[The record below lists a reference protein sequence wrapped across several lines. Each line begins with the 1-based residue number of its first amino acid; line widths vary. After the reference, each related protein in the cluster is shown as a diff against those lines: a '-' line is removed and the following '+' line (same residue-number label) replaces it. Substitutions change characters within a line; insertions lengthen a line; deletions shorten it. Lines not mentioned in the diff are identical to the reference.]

1 MDDLPDYPLEH
12 LDTGPVRV
20 ARAPSHSIGLWITA
34 VLLVAA
40 AAVVA
45 YVAFGMRFDST
56 TRPIATPPTARDR
69 GLPPRPLGG
78 ESDISRLP
86 ALGETDA
93 LVRRLVQA
101 LSQSPAVAAWLSTDG
116 LVRNFT
122 VVVVNVAEGATPAKH
137 LAVLRPP
144 LAFHVIER
152 DGGSYVDPGS
162 YRRYAVIADAVSS
175 IDPDGAARIYTMLKP
190 RIEEAYRELG
200 FPDQSFD
207 RAFERAVVSLLSVP
221 VVDGQIRVKPKL
233 KGIGYAYVDERLEGL
248 TSAQKHLLRVGPQN
262 QRIIQQKLRA
272 IALAL
277 GMRKESLPGG

>member
-1 MDDLPDYPLEH
+1 MDELSDYPLEH
-12 LDTGPVRV
+12 LDTGPVR
-20 ARAPSHSIGLWITA
+20 AAPPPRSIGMKVAA

-45 YVAFGMRFDST
+45 YIAFGMRFDST
-56 TRPIATPPTARDR
+56 TRPAGAPSSARDR
-69 GLPPRPLGG
+69 ALPPRALGG

-86 ALGETDA
+86 PLGETDA

-101 LSQSPAVAAWLSTDG
+101 LSQNPAVAAWLSTDG

-137 LAVLRPP
+137 LPTLRPP
-144 LAFHVIER
+144 TAFHVVER
-152 DGGSYVDPGS
+152 DGGAYVDAGS
-162 YRRYAVIADAVSS
+162 YRRYAGVTGAVAS

-207 RAFERAVVSLLSVP
+207 RAFERAIVSLLSVP
-221 VVDGQIRVKPKL
+221 IVDGPIRVTPKA

-248 TSAQKHLLRVGPQN
+248 TNAQKQLLRVGPQN
-262 QRIIQQKLRA
+262 LRIIQQKLRA

-277 GMRKESLPGG
+277 GMRKDSLPGG